1 MQSGGKMIPDY
12 IRIRGTTKENRYLII
27 DYVVSCINSCSGYV
41 TNHTMFSDAIIVI
54 NFEIE
59 LIGVSK
65 LLNLMNSNGIKLL
78 DESIAVKES
87 FPENL
92 EDKFRSKEIMGSIQI
107 SFFHE

>member
-1 MQSGGKMIPDY
+1 MIPDY
-12 IRIRGTTKENRYLII
+12 LRIRATTRDNRYLII
-27 DYVVSCINSCSGYV
+27 DYVVSCINNCSGYV
-41 TNHTMFSDAIIVI
+41 TNHTMYSDAIIVI

-65 LLNLMNSNGIKLL
+65 LLNLMSSNGINLL
-78 DESIAVKES
+78 KESIEIKER

-92 EDKFRSKEIMGSIQI
+92 GKELKDKEIMGSIQI